1 MGLCAAFGKTLK
13 ITFKTKSDRVK
24 RLDLNIQMFLSF
36 CLKKKKRFV
45 ILGQIIFLTVFALAL
60 KTGRITQQR
69 EGVLARLRVSSA
81 AERGPALR
89 GTRAPVCSEAPAERP
104 RDAPAGPA
112 MLLDPGALD
121 CIHPCLHLS

>member
-1 MGLCAAFGKTLK
+1 MGLCAAFGKILK

-36 CLKKKKRFV
+36 CLKKKRFV

>member
-1 MGLCAAFGKTLK
+1 MGLCAAFGKILK

-24 RLDLNIQMFLSF
+24 RLDLSIQMFLSL
-36 CLKKKKRFV
+36 CLKKKRFV

-60 KTGRITQQR
+60 KAGRIIQQR
-69 EGVLARLRVSSA
+69 EGVLARLRSSSA

-112 MLLDPGALD
+112 VLLDPGALD
-121 CIHPCLHLS
+121 CIHPCLPLS

>member
-1 MGLCAAFGKTLK
+1 MGLCAAFGKILK
-13 ITFKTKSDRVK
+13 ITFKTKLDRVK
-24 RLDLNIQMFLSF
+24 RLDLNIQMFLRF
-36 CLKKKKRFV
+36 CLKKNRFV
-45 ILGQIIFLTVFALAL
+45 ILGQIIFLTVFTLAL
-60 KTGRITQQR
+60 KTGRIIQQR
-69 EGVLARLRVSSA
+69 EGVLARLRASSA